1 MLNESSRLLLQQ
13 QFLERFSGRT
23 IIVHRGFPEQFLRE
37 LLEQAG
43 GGGHFRVDVRIPEST
58 PPTPIE
64 WVVHRFVLPL
74 SLPLPLL
81 IRVDADALYL
91 RHLMHDNIV
100 GHPSEIL
107 WMLDTIRERH
117 HARLDRQQGRYAVS
131 MGMAVQDNDVDY
143 GFNND

>member
-23 IIVHRGFPEQFLRE
+23 IIVHRGFPEHFLRE

-43 GGGHFRVDVRIPEST
+43 GGGDFRVDVRIPEST

-131 MGMAVQDNDVDY
+131 MGMAVQDNDIDY

>member
-13 QFLERFSGRT
+13 QFMERFSGRT

-43 GGGHFRVDVRIPEST
+43 GSGHFRVDVRIPESA

-91 RHLMHDNIV
+91 RHLMHDNTA

-107 WMLDTIRERH
+107 WMLDAIRERY
-117 HARLDRQQGRYAVS
+117 HARLDRQQGYYAVS
-131 MGMAVQDNDVDY
+131 MGMAVQDNDINY